1 MRRRASFVTAGALSC
16 LAMGAASA
24 LADGLPGRGS
34 IKDTAYAPAASWSGV
49 YLGVFAG
56 GTWARDRW
64 SSDETSPA
72 AGAPID
78 LNSNDFTGG
87 GLIGANL
94 QMGRWVWGAELDV
107 GFLNG
112 GRTLNF
118 DNMADVQSIKSEINW
133 NGHARLRFGYDGG
146 RFMPFIAGGLAFAE
160 TDATFVAGSET
171 ERHNQL
177 RTGAS
182 LGAGVDFLLRDNW
195 LGRVEYIYDRYNSAS
210 FGALG
215 PTGGDSEHFDLQTST
230 VRGALILKLN

>member
-1 MRRRASFVTAGALSC
+1 MMMRIARAWGARPSNTRGAAMRSRASFVTVGALCC
-16 LAMGAASA
+16 LSVAAAPA

-34 IKDTAYAPAASWSGV
+34 IKDTSYAPGSTWSGV

-56 GTWARDRW
+56 GTWSKDRW

-87 GLIGANL
+87 GLVGANL

-118 DNMADVQSIKSEINW
+118 DGMADVQSIKSEINW

-146 RFMPFIAGGLAFAE
+146 RFMPFIAGGLAFP
-160 TDATFVAGSET
+160 
-171 ERHNQL
+171 H
-177 RTGAS
+177 
-182 LGAGVDFLLRDNW
+182 
-195 LGRVEYIYDRYNSAS
+195 SAS
-210 FGALG
+210 VARPNDTTNCVPGHRWG
-215 PTGGDSEHFDLQTST
+215 PASTSSCVTIGWDAWSTST
-230 VRGALILKLN
+230 IATTRRVSVPLDQ